1 MQQEKCT
8 TIQLN
13 PESVY
18 LFGNNIRK
26 TSILQH
32 MVMLLY
38 SIAYSI
44 PLQHPIDKENSC
56 RPLLIHLRSYLVNK
70 SKS

>member
-44 PLQHPIDKENSC
+44 PLEHPIDK
-56 RPLLIHLRSYLVNK
+56 K
-70 SKS
+70 K